1 MNRQHA
7 CVCWLLLM
15 LFTFCIQKA
24 NSHLPFP
31 TENRV
36 NSHHEG
42 DKYSLDADKDEA
54 VEAMA
59 AAALSFADNVTT
71 IHQHYHTEANH
82 WDRRGRQR
90 RRRQASHRAIAAASA
105 CNNLFSP
112 PPDFLVIG
120 HAGGDPLNQCE
131 NTLEATRSA
140 LQQGANAIEVDLSV
154 SSDGQVF
161 LWHDPSPLSFH
172 AIARRH

>member
-1 MNRQHA
+1 MNRQYA

-15 LFTFCIQKA
+15 LFTFCIEKA

-59 AAALSFADNVTT
+59 ASALSFADNVTT

-90 RRRQASHRAIAAASA
+90 RRRYVCLRGRPCTTSSLNRQVLTTPLPLPSF
-105 CNNLFSP
+105 LFRG
-112 PPDFLVIG
+112 F
-120 HAGGDPLNQCE
+120 
-131 NTLEATRSA
+131 NTILGYPSSLLEMT
-140 LQQGANAIEVDLSV
+140 
-154 SSDGQVF
+154 SSMNG
-161 LWHDPSPLSFH
+161 P
-172 AIARRH
+172 

>member
-1 MNRQHA
+1 MNRQCA

-15 LFTFCIQKA
+15 LFTFCIEKA

-54 VEAMA
+54 AEAMA
-59 AAALSFADNVTT
+59 ASALSFADNVTT

-90 RRRQASHRAIAAASA
+90 RRRYVWLRGRPYTTSSLNRQVLTTTLPLPSFLFRGFYAILGCPSS
-105 CNNLFSP
+105 L
-112 PPDFLVIG
+112 
-120 HAGGDPLNQCE
+120 
-131 NTLEATRSA
+131 LEMT
-140 LQQGANAIEVDLSV
+140 
-154 SSDGQVF
+154 SSMNG
-161 LWHDPSPLSFH
+161 P
-172 AIARRH
+172 

>member
-1 MNRQHA
+1 MSRQCA

-15 LFTFCIQKA
+15 LFTFCIEKA
-24 NSHLPFP
+24 NSHLPFS

-54 VEAMA
+54 AEAMA
-59 AAALSFADNVTT
+59 AAALSVADNVTT

-90 RRRQASHRAIAAASA
+90 RRRYVWLSKGPSIYDVVSKSESFDHPPSFP
-105 CNNLFSP
+105 CHLFLILWILCHFWAGALP
-112 PPDFLVIG
+112 PFLK
-120 HAGGDPLNQCE
+120 
-131 NTLEATRSA
+131 
-140 LQQGANAIEVDLSV
+140 
-154 SSDGQVF
+154 
-161 LWHDPSPLSFH
+161 
-172 AIARRH
+172 